1 MKEGESVNDYF
12 ARTLSIANKM
22 RIHGE
27 SLEDVAVIEK
37 IKFNNDKKIP

>member
-1 MKEGESVNDYF
+1 
-12 ARTLSIANKM
+12 M

-37 IKFNNDKKIP
+37 IKFNNDKKIPWKVNKNNN